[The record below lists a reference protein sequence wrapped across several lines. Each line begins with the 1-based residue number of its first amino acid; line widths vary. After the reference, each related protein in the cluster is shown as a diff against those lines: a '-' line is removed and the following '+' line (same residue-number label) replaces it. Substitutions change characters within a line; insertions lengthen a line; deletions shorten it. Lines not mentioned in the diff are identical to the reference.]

1 MAGEFIADAVYD
13 AALDEIA
20 NNAVR
25 LAVCTSAPAAY
36 ANIAAATVAS
46 FTIDSSDFTKG
57 AGDTS
62 GRKLTLAAQS
72 GATATDDGT
81 ATHLVLHDN
90 ASVMYAINECTS
102 QSVTSGNTVN
112 VGSYDVTEIRDATA
126 A

>member
-1 MAGEFIADAVYD
+1 MAGEFVNDTAYD
-13 AALDEIA
+13 AALDAIA

-46 FTIDSSDFTKG
+46 FTIDSSDFTKA

-62 GRKLTLAAQS
+62 GRKVTVAAQS
-72 GATATDDGT
+72 GATASGSGT

-90 ASVMYAINECTS
+90 SSVMWAINACTS
-102 QSVTSGNTVN
+102 QAVTSGNTVN
-112 VGSYDVTEIRDATA
+112 TAAYDIEIRDAVA
-126 A
+126 P